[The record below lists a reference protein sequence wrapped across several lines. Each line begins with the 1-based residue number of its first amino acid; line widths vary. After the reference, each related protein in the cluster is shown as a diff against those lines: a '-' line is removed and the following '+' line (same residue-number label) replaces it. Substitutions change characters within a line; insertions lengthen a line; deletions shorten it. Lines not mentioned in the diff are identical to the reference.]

1 MRRNNMKS
9 LSLLAVLLAST
20 MITPAFAET
29 IKAQSKVDAVTVFP
43 SGAEVTRVAEA
54 QFAAGDH
61 QLVFEGLPGDLMP
74 ETIRVEGDAGASV
87 EIGSVDVKLAD
98 VPEELLDQQ
107 RRAFEK
113 QIEALSTERAR
124 LDQVV
129 SDAEYQ
135 KSLMQQLASGAF
147 TAPTKDGESK
157 SFGAQDLG
165 QLLDLVGAKLAAL
178 SKTVT
183 DARER
188 QRAIDEEIGTINERI
203 AALAPQDQQ
212 KMVVT
217 VHLSSPAAASGSFRL
232 KYRISEAGWQPVYD
246 ARLTSPADGKA
257 AKLELVRRAAV
268 TQATSE
274 VWENVALTLSTARP
288 VGATAS
294 PELDPLFIDGYER
307 QQADAVSRA
316 AGQLSA
322 PAPASEAL
330 DEENMADK
338 PKAARKEMVRQR
350 EAEISTAGFQAL
362 YGIPGRVS
370 IDNTGTAK
378 TVRIATSSLDAK
390 LSARTVPTLDP
401 NAYLTASF
409 TLDGETPL
417 LPGAVMLY
425 RDGVFM
431 GQGGLPLLSPGEETK
446 LGFGVDDLIKVKR
459 IETTRKRGE
468 EGIISTSN
476 TDIRAWDITVN
487 NLHGFKIPVTVIDRM
502 PYATREDISVE
513 TLDGMTAPTEKDFE
527 KKRGVLAWSFE
538 LEPKAEKVIRH
549 GFKVTWPEN
558 LEVGMNVN

>member
-1 MRRNNMKS
+1 M
-9 LSLLAVLLAST
+9 
-20 MITPAFAET
+20 
-29 IKAQSKVDAVTVFP
+29 
-43 SGAEVTRVAEA
+43 
-54 QFAAGDH
+54 
-61 QLVFEGLPGDLMP
+61 
-74 ETIRVEGDAGASV
+74 
-87 EIGSVDVKLAD
+87 
-98 VPEELLDQQ
+98 
-107 RRAFEK
+107 
-113 QIEALSTERAR
+113 
-124 LDQVV
+124 
-129 SDAEYQ
+129 
-135 KSLMQQLASGAF
+135 
-147 TAPTKDGESK
+147 
-157 SFGAQDLG
+157 
-165 QLLDLVGAKLAAL
+165 
-178 SKTVT
+178 
-183 DARER
+183 
-188 QRAIDEEIGTINERI
+188 
-203 AALAPQDQQ
+203 
-212 KMVVT
+212 
-217 VHLSSPAAASGSFRL
+217 
-232 KYRISEAGWQPVYD
+232 WQPVYD

-558 LEVGMNVN
+558 LEVG

>member
-1 MRRNNMKS
+1 MKS

-61 QLVFEGLPGDLMP
+61 ELVFEGLPGDLMP
-74 ETIRVEGDAGASV
+74 ETIRVEGDAGAAV

-98 VPEELLDQQ
+98 VPEEFLDQQ

-113 QIEALSTERAR
+113 QIETLNTERSR

-147 TAPTKDGESK
+147 TAPTKEGEGK

-165 QLLDLVGAKLAAL
+165 QLLDLVGTKLATL

-188 QRAIDEEIGTINERI
+188 QRAIDEEIGTINARI

-232 KYRISEAGWQPVYD
+232 KYRISAAGWQPVYD
-246 ARLTSPADGKA
+246 ARLTSPQDGKA
-257 AKLELVRRAAV
+257 AKIELVRRAAV
-268 TQATSE
+268 TQSTSE

-294 PELDPLFIDGYER
+294 PDLDPLYLDGYER
-307 QQADAVSRA
+307 QQADAASRA
-316 AGQLSA
+316 AGTLSA
-322 PAPASEAL
+322 PAPSSEAMD
-330 DEENMADK
+330 DEGAANK
-338 PKAARKEMVRQR
+338 PKEAKKDMVRQA
-350 EAEISTAGFQAL
+350 EAEVSTAGFQAL
-362 YGIPGRVS
+362 YAIPGRVG

-378 TVRIATSSLDAK
+378 TVRIATSALDTK
-390 LSARTVPTLDP
+390 LSARTVPKLDP

-476 TDIRAWDITVN
+476 TDVRAWDITVK
-487 NLHGFKIPVTVIDRM
+487 NLHGFAIPVTVLDQR
-502 PYATREDISVE
+502 PYATREDITVE
-513 TLDGMTAPTEKDFE
+513 TLDGMTPPTEKDFE
-527 KKRGVLAWSFE
+527 KKRGVFAWSFD
-538 LEPKAEKVIRH
+538 LEPKAEKVVKH